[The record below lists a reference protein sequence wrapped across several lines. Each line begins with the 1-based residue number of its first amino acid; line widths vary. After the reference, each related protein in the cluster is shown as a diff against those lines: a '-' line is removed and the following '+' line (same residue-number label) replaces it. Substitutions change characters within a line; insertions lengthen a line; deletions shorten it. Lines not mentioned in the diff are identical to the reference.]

1 MTGMF
6 PAERIKAFKGG
17 PLSDTEQPQ
26 EKRGK
31 SARESISD
39 EMQLGML
46 KSLPIRAM
54 RSFNQVS
61 QAQVDA
67 MVEEINRAVNGSKD

>member
-1 MTGMF
+1 MENPKAF
-6 PAERIKAFKGG
+6 AAAKAFKGS
-17 PLSDTEQPQ
+17 PFSESEQPQ

-46 KSLPIRAM
+46 RSLPIRAM
-54 RSFNQVS
+54 RSFNQIS
-61 QAQVDA
+61 QAQVDG
-67 MVEEINRAVNGSKD
+67 MVDALNEAVKGRS